1 MDSDLKQMFADYQA
15 AAHVTAQKPK
25 RPPSA
30 YNIYIRDKIAELKA
44 AGHTGNL
51 MKMATEAW
59 NAEKGNPPPQ
69 ELPPL
74 PAVFRGGRG
83 GRGGIRPPSGRSGR
97 GRGRR

>member
-1 MDSDLKQMFADYQA
+1 MFADYQA
-15 AAHVTAQKPK
+15 VAPVTAQKPK

-59 NAEKGNPPPQ
+59 NTEKENPVPTLAPPPQ
-69 ELPPL
+69 DLPPL
-74 PAVFRGGRG
+74 PAVFGG
-83 GRGGIRPPSGRSGR
+83 GRGGIRPPSGR